1 VEKEDQMRFAIV
13 VLMAA
18 GLLVGSAAAP
28 AVAIAANADY
38 TLSADD
44 QQQPTGRIEVDI
56 DTDRGGAWY
65 TSPVWIAIGVI
76 ALVLLIVLI
85 IMATRGGGTTIV
97 RD

>member
-1 VEKEDQMRFAIV
+1 MRFAIV

-18 GLLVGSAAAP
+18 GLLIGSGAAP
-28 AVAIAANADY
+28 SVAIAANSDY
-38 TLSADD
+38 ALSVDD
-44 QQQPTGRIEVDI
+44 QQQPPAGRLEVDI

-65 TSPVWIAIGVI
+65 TSPMWIAIGVI

-85 IMATRGGGTTIV
+85 VVATRGSGTTIV